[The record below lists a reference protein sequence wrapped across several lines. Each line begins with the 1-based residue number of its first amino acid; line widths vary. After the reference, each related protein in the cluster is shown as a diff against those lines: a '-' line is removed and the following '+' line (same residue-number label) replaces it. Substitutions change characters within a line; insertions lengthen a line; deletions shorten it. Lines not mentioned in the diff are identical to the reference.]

1 MRPQLSDETRH
12 HVSRAPRLALLL
24 HSLMLGLLLLAMT
37 GCASSPHYVQATPKV
52 SGNLPESGSGQ
63 AVTLTVV
70 DGRESALLGSRSG
83 ATMSTDTI
91 TLESGDVLPELQ
103 AQAAYAL
110 RQMGFTP
117 TDEAN
122 AQRPSLTLTLKR
134 LDYARGQRQPLLG
147 EAELEAVFEAEAH
160 NGGESYVG
168 RYTSR
173 RNQSY
178 ALRPSLEENT
188 QMINELL
195 SDGLDR
201 SFSDPALG
209 QLLAR

>member
-1 MRPQLSDETRH
+1 MRPYLSESPH
-12 HVSRAPRLALLL
+12 YPASRAPRLALLL
-24 HSLMLGLLLLAMT
+24 QSLVLILFLLAMT
-37 GCASSPHYVQATPKV
+37 GCASSPHYLQAAPKV
-52 SGNLPESGSGQ
+52 SSNLPESGSGQ

-70 DGRESALLGSRSG
+70 DERESAILGSRSG
-83 ATMSTDTI
+83 AAMSTDTI
-91 TLESGDVLPELQ
+91 SLESGDVLPELK
-103 AQAAYAL
+103 AQAAYAM

-117 TDEAN
+117 TDEAD

-134 LDYARGQRQPLLG
+134 LDYARGDRQPLLG
-147 EAELEAVFEAEAH
+147 EAELEAVFEAEAK
-160 NGGESYVG
+160 NEGESYVG

>member
-1 MRPQLSDETRH
+1 MTRRLNTKARQQAAWQTVLS
-12 HVSRAPRLALLL
+12 LLLMALLL
-24 HSLMLGLLLLAMT
+24 SMA
-37 GCASSPHYVQATPKV
+37 GCASSPQYIQAAPKV
-52 SGNLPESGSGQ
+52 SGDLPESGNGQ
-63 AVTLTVV
+63 PVTLTVV
-70 DGRESALLGSRSG
+70 DGRESDVLGSRSG
-83 ATMSTDTI
+83 AVMGTDTI
-91 TLESGDVLPELQ
+91 TLPTANVLPQLESQ
-103 AQAAYAL
+103 AEYAL

-117 TDEAN
+117 TGDRD
-122 AQRPSLTLTLKR
+122 AQRPRLTMTLKR
-134 LDYARGQRQPLLG
+134 LDYAHDNSQPLLG
-147 EAELEAVFEAEAH
+147 EAELEAVFEAEAQ

-178 ALRPSLEENT
+178 ALRPNQEDNT

-201 SFSDPALG
+201 AFGDPAMG